1 MKTILLAAALAAP
14 ALPAIAEDDLSQF
27 SFVQPTLTIEE
38 NRTGFYPIEAQSL
51 LTVANN
57 GTEKSGP
64 IMLLCVLYDRDGASV
79 GTLIGNFYGIKPG
92 KDGVNRATSFPT
104 NRPVTVECEMRQGK
118 SPNGGGGD

>member
-38 NRTGFYPIEAQSL
+38 DPTSSIPIKVESL
-51 LTVANN
+51 LTIANN
-57 GTEKSGP
+57 GTETSGP
-64 IMLLCVLYDRDGASV
+64 IKLLCVLYNRDDASI

-92 KDGVNRATSFPT
+92 KDGVDRATSYPAHK
-104 NRPVTVECEMRQGK
+104 PVTVECEIRQGK
-118 SPNGGGGD
+118 SPND